1 MKREVELSTRMQAL
15 ADLVTP
21 GSVVCDVGCDHGF
34 LSIYLV
40 QKGISPKV
48 IAMDIRKGPLSRC
61 AEHVAQYGLEQYI
74 TMRLSDGLHGLSSG
88 EADAV
93 VCAGMGGRLMQKILT
108 EGKEKAACLKE
119 LILQPQSELK
129 SFREFLRKQGY
140 RIVEE
145 NMIEE
150 EGKFY
155 PMMKVV
161 PQRLLQEGDS
171 FGSQDDADNSHTSV
185 WDRFGKRLL
194 VSANPVLYRFLKQR
208 QEQLLLIRDNIM
220 ATSQNSAAER
230 LTEINEELA
239 DIESAFLYY
248 ETENKK

>member
-1 MKREVELSTRMQAL
+1 
-15 ADLVTP
+15 
-21 GSVVCDVGCDHGF
+21 
-34 LSIYLV
+34 
-40 QKGISPKV
+40 
-48 IAMDIRKGPLSRC
+48 
-61 AEHVAQYGLEQYI
+61 
-74 TMRLSDGLHGLSSG
+74 
-88 EADAV
+88 
-93 VCAGMGGRLMQKILT
+93 MQKILT

-230 LTEINEELA
+230 LTEINAELA

-248 ETENKK
+248 ETDRK